1 MKYLLLKE
9 IKLSASLLTF
19 LFLGFACMTMI
30 PGYPILL
37 GAFFICFGIFQSF
50 QNSRENNDILY
61 TVLLP
66 IRKKDAVLAKYIFVC
81 FIQVIGLILM
91 LVLSLIRM
99 RFLNEAAVYVT
110 NPLLNANPFFL
121 FGTLVIFGLF
131 DLIFI
136 PGFFKTAYKFG
147 KPFVLF
153 IILSMLTVGLM
164 ETLHHIPGLTMLN
177 STTGEGLWGWFIAGI
192 LIYAI
197 CVFTGLKFSQKRFE
211 KVDM

>member
-9 IKLSASLLTF
+9 IKLSASILTF
-19 LFLGFACMTMI
+19 LFLGFAFMTMI

-37 GAFFICFGIFQSF
+37 GAFFICFGVFQSF

-81 FIQVIGLILM
+81 FIQMIGFLLMLILTVVRM
-91 LVLSLIRM
+91 QFLS
-99 RFLNEAAVYVT
+99 ETAVYVN

-121 FGTLVIFGLF
+121 FGVLLIFGLF
-131 DLIFI
+131 DVIFI

-147 KPFVLF
+147 KPFILF
-153 IILSMLTVGLM
+153 IILSMLTVGVM
-164 ETLHHIPGLTMLN
+164 ETMHHIPGLTVLN
-177 STTGEGLWGWFIAGI
+177 STTGEELWRWFIAGI
-192 LIYAI
+192 LIYVV
-197 CVFTGLKFSQKRFE
+197 CVFTGLKLSQNRFE